1 MIFALPIIGKVLAGF
16 AASEA
21 SAGAAVA
28 QKVGARAVTAA
39 GAAADPAD
47 FAVTLDNLDR
57 KAAAKAA
64 QNGPFDPAKI

>member
-21 SAGAAVA
+21 SAGVASA
-28 QKVGARAVTAA
+28 QKSGKTVGQS

-47 FAVTLDNLDR
+47 FAVTLDNLDQS
-57 KAAAKAA
+57 AAAKAA
-64 QNGPFDPAKI
+64 HRGPFDAAKV